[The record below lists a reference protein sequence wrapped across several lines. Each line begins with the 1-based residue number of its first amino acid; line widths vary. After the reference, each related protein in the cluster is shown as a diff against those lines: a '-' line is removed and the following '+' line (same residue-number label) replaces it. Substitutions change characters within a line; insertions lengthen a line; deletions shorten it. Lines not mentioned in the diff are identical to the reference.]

1 VNQFISLTFE
11 GVANGAIYAALGL
24 SLVIIYQATR
34 VVNFAQPALALI
46 AVYVAYTVTQ
56 ATGSYWLGFA
66 SAMLGGTLLGMLT
79 ERLLVRPVQ
88 GKSQLNAIILTL
100 GLLLA
105 LQGVAGMIWGN
116 LQHSFPPPMSFR
128 DLAAVPISPEE
139 IFSLAAVAVVA
150 VALFLLYRL
159 TPLGLRMRAAAFRPE
174 SARLSGV
181 RVGLMLTTGWGIA
194 SAIGALAGMLAVP
207 PLLSPTVLD
216 AVFVYGIAAAVLGGL
231 DNPFG
236 ALAGG
241 MVMGVGLSYVSGYV
255 GSELT
260 TLAALVI
267 LIVVLSLR
275 PAGLFSRST
284 VRKV

>member
-1 VNQFISLTFE
+1 MNQFISLTFE
-11 GVANGAIYAALGL
+11 GIANGAIYAALGL

-34 VVNFAQPALALI
+34 VVNFAQPALALM
-46 AVYVAYTVTQ
+46 AVYLAYTVTQ

-66 SAMLGGTLLGMLT
+66 TAMASGT
-79 ERLLVRPVQ
+79 LVRPVQ
-88 GKSQLNAIILTL
+88 DKSPLNAIILTL
-100 GLLLA
+100 GLLMV
-105 LQGVAGMIWGN
+105 LQGLAGMIWGN

-139 IFSLAAVAVVA
+139 IFALAAVGVVA
-150 VALFLLYRL
+150 TVLFLLYRF
-159 TPLGLRMRAAAFRPE
+159 TPLGLRMRAAAFHAE

-181 RVGLMLTTGWGIA
+181 RVGLMLTLGWGIA

-241 MVMGVGLSYVSGYV
+241 LVLGVGLSYVSDYV

-260 TLAALVI
+260 TLAALAI
-267 LIVVLSLR
+267 LIAVLSLR
-275 PAGLFSRST
+275 PAGLFSRAT

>member
-1 VNQFISLTFE
+1 MNQFISLTFE

-46 AVYVAYTVTQ
+46 SVYVAYTVTQ
-56 ATGSYWLGFA
+56 ETGSYWLGFA

-100 GLLLA
+100 GLLLT